1 MRHVKCSDSVKAIY
15 LDKEAIF
22 KTLKDVSEELGEKLP
37 YVKNV
42 MLFGSLAKGEEHG
55 LSDVDL
61 LVIVEDINRENFW
74 KIYGE
79 AFEIVSDYLN
89 IDFDL
94 IVMSESDFLSD
105 PYRLG
110 PTISIKRL
118 NR

>member
-1 MRHVKCSDSVKAIY
+1 
-15 LDKEAIF
+15 
-22 KTLKDVSEELGEKLP
+22 
-37 YVKNV
+37 

-79 AFEIVSDYLN
+79 VLDIVSDHLK

-94 IVMSESDFLSD
+94 IVMSESDFLSN

-110 PTISIKRL
+110 PTISIERL
-118 NR
+118 K